1 MVDYTGDPCVFE
13 GICVYN
19 DCLGLQGMGFGE
31 QVLRDL
37 VRAESYLQNFF
48 HSDFRVRD
56 VTRGYDISDAVNRNA
71 LYTRYYILHS
81 VPRFNNPTG
90 VFDND
95 RYLLEIITNGVITKL
110 EDFFAQFDECINCES
125 LETYSCDE
133 CTPVPNVPEP

>member
-1 MVDYTGDPCVFE
+1 
-13 GICVYN
+13 
-19 DCLGLQGMGFGE
+19 L
-31 QVLRDL
+31 
-37 VRAESYLQNFF
+37 
-48 HSDFRVRD
+48 
-56 VTRGYDISDAVNRNA
+56 
-71 LYTRYYILHS
+71 LHS

-110 EDFFAQFDECINCES
+110 EDFFGLFDNCINCES